1 MGIMSKT
8 GFYRTTTYKKND
20 KEYFK
25 YTVKNKL
32 FKETTRKAIMELKK
46 EVEKQ
51 GFLWEITD
59 MKKAKE
65 NNGNYKLKAL
75 QGKYGK
81 KVGE

>member
-1 MGIMSKT
+1 MSKT

>member
-1 MGIMSKT
+1 MLKT

-46 EVEKQ
+46 KVEKQ

>member
-1 MGIMSKT
+1 MSKT
-8 GFYRTTTYKKND
+8 EFYRTTTYKKND

>member
-1 MGIMSKT
+1 MSKT
-8 GFYRTTTYKKND
+8 GFYRTTTYKKDD

-32 FKETTRKAIMELKK
+32 IFKEITRKDIMELKK

-51 GFLWEITD
+51 GFLWGITD

-65 NNGNYKLKAL
+65 NNSNYKLKAL